1 MREFG
6 TEVKGNMSF
15 CDFAMPGFAATTMLY
30 KVGQI
35 AICVVAS
42 AL

>member
-15 CDFAMPGFAATTMLY
+15 CDFAMPGFAATKMLY

>member
-1 MREFG
+1 
-6 TEVKGNMSF
+6 MSF
-15 CDFAMPGFAATTMLY
+15 CDFTMPGFATTTMLY

-35 AICVVAS
+35 ATSVVAS